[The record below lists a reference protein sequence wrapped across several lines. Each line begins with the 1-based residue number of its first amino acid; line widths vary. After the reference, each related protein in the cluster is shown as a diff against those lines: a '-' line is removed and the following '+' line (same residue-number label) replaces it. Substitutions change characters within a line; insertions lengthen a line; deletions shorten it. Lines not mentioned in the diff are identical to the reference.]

1 MKLSPKIQRGN
12 HDADRSLSQ
21 EVNQLQT
28 QNAELAFEVMTT
40 TAALQES
47 QQQQADL
54 LYTLMTKGV
63 V

>member
-12 HDADRSLSQ
+12 LKSDRSLPQ
-21 EVNQLQT
+21 EVDQLQA
-28 QNAELAFEVMTT
+28 QNAELAFEVMTA
-40 TAALQES
+40 TAALQDS

-54 LYTLMTKGV
+54 IYDLMTKGV

>member
-1 MKLSPKIQRGN
+1 MKLSPKIQQGN
-12 HDADRSLSQ
+12 LKADTSLPQ
-21 EVNQLQT
+21 EVDRLQA

-54 LYTLMTKGV
+54 IYDLMTKGV

>member
-1 MKLSPKIQRGN
+1 MKLSPKIQHGN
-12 HDADRSLSQ
+12 LKADISLPQ
-21 EVNQLQT
+21 EVDWLQA

-54 LYTLMTKGV
+54 IYDLMTTGV